1 MSRPASGSRPP
12 GIDDGAEAARWIRR
26 MFASVA
32 SRYDLLNHL
41 LSFNFDRRW
50 RSQAVERVRP
60 VLERSGAR
68 VVDLCCGT
76 GDLTAELSRRG
87 RAMVAGCDFCL
98 PMLIEARRKLSAAR
112 LPVRLIEADVLV
124 LPLASE
130 SVDLVTIAF
139 GLRNLADYQAGLK
152 EMVRVLKSGG
162 LAAVLEFSRPPAPWL
177 AAAYGFY
184 SRKVIPTIGAIVSG
198 NREAYAYLPDSVRRF
213 PGPEE
218 LAAAMRQA
226 GFSEVSYELLTGG
239 IVALHLGRR

>member
-1 MSRPASGSRPP
+1 MSRYAPGSRPP
-12 GIDDGAEAARWIRR
+12 GIEDGAEAARWIRR

-32 SRYDLLNHL
+32 RRYDLLNHL

-50 RSQAVERVRP
+50 RSHAAQRLRP
-60 VLERSGAR
+60 RLAR
-68 VVDLCCGT
+68 AEAKVVDLCCGT

-87 RAMVAGCDFCL
+87 RALVTGCDFCL
-98 PMLIEARRKLSAAR
+98 PMLVEARRKLAAAR
-112 LPVRLIEADVLV
+112 LPAQLGEADA
-124 LPLASE
+124 LAMPFASG
-130 SVDLVTIAF
+130 SLDLVTIAF
-139 GLRNLADYQAGLK
+139 GLRNLADYQAGLR
-152 EMVRVLKSGG
+152 EIVRVLKPGG
-162 LAAVLEFSRPPAPWL
+162 LAAVLEFSRPRARWL
-177 AAAYGFY
+177 AATYGFY
-184 SRKVIPTIGAIVSG
+184 SRHVIPAIGAIVSG